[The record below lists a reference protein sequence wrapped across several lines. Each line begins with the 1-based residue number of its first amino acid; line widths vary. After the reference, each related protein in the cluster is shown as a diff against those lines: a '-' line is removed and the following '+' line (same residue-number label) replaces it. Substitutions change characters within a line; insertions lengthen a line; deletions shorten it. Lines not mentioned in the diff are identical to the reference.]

1 MRVVAQ
7 THLVRR
13 GNTFHFRI
21 AVPRELVARV
31 GRGEIKTTLR
41 TTDPLTA
48 RQRSRVLSSAIEAL
62 FEEVRR
68 MPELTRQHVERRVR
82 EYFQDC
88 LDRSHELADLL
99 PQDKR
104 SWDRDAEVAT
114 LHRRIENLTRAL
126 TDRDFTPALERE
138 VLDILH
144 PDEPE
149 AQKGDLDTFRYACT
163 LVLRAKIQDA
173 KLLAAELM
181 GEPSRPSDPMFEG
194 ARAPEF
200 PPLPGEE
207 RRRSRVVIHR
217 VEHEEDAI
225 SYEEMIRRYRAH
237 RQVENLA
244 PRTLLELDRAFR
256 LGSEVIEPTLPISQI
271 TTEHV
276 RAVRDLISRLPAN
289 FDKNE
294 AFAGMTAQRAVEA
307 NEKSGAP
314 RIHPATQVKLFRFF
328 RMPIQ
333 WAAEEGYIPTVP
345 GASITITAPKTQGDP
360 EKGRKPYTEADLKR
374 MFTSPLFTGCA
385 SELRRTKPGPYLFKD
400 GWYWVPIIG
409 FYSGM
414 RLAEVVQL
422 GTDDVQQQGGIWFM
436 DVRPGPIPNTGEMK
450 RVKNKAAVRKV
461 PVADDLLKLG
471 LLDMVRRAEKGGRL
485 FPEIKFGHDGTP
497 SKNFSKFWSR
507 YGKAIG
513 FRTDDHV
520 FHSLRHTMADM
531 TRDAKM
537 NMEASTAMMGHT
549 LPGARSLYGKGMS
562 LQPLKEEM
570 DRIKPPIDLV
580 ALLEEAQRGKVEL
593 METGWQSRS
602 KRRPRSLTSPQP
614 PSNLPEKRRGRPRKT
629 ASTQPKDQPPS

>member
-31 GRGEIKTTLR
+31 GRCEIKTTLR
-41 TTDPLTA
+41 TTDLLTA
-48 RQRSRVLSSAIEAL
+48 RQRGRVLSSAIEAL

-104 SWDRDAEVAT
+104 SWDREAEVAT
-114 LHRRIENLTRAL
+114 LHRRIEGLTRAL

-144 PDEPE
+144 PGEPK
-149 AQKGDLDTFRYACT
+149 AQKGDLDTFRYACA

-173 KLLAAELM
+173 KLLAAEFM

-217 VEHEEDAI
+217 VGHEENAI
-225 SYEEMIRRYRAH
+225 SYEEMIRRYRAQ

-256 LGSEVIEPTLPISQI
+256 LGSEIIEPTLPISHI
-271 TTEHV
+271 TAEHV

-314 RIHPATQVKLFRFF
+314 CISPATQVKLFRFF
-328 RMPIQ
+328 KMPIQ
-333 WAAEEGYIPTVP
+333 WAAKEGYIPTVP
-345 GASITITAPKTQGDP
+345 GASITIIAPKTQGDT
-360 EKGRKPYTEADLKR
+360 EKGRKPYTEADLKL

-385 SELRRTKPGPYLFKD
+385 SEPRRTKPGPYLFKD

-422 GTDDVQQQGGIWFM
+422 CTDDVQQQAGIWFM

-450 RVKNKAAVRKV
+450 RVKNKAAIRRV

-471 LLDMVRRAEKGGRL
+471 FLDVVSRAERGGRL

-562 LQPLKEEM
+562 LLPLKEEM

-580 ALLEEAQRGKVEL
+580 ALLAEAQKGKID
-593 METGWQSRS
+593 MTGS
-602 KRRPRSLTSPQP
+602 KP
-614 PSNLPEKRRGRPRKT
+614 PSRPPPARTPKADGLPKRRGRPRKARE
-629 ASTQPKDQPPS
+629 ASGERQL

>member
-1 MRVVAQ
+1 MSVSI
-7 THLVRR
+7 HLIRR
-13 GNTFHFRI
+13 GSTFHFRI
-21 AVPRELVARV
+21 AVPRELVSRV
-31 GRGEIKTTLR
+31 GKVEIKTTLR

-48 RQRSRVLSSAIEAL
+48 RQRTRVLSNAMETL
-62 FEEVRR
+62 FEEMRR
-68 MPELTRQHVERRVR
+68 MPELTRQHVERRVKD
-82 EYFQDC
+82 YFQDC

-114 LHRRIENLTRAL
+114 LHRRIESLTRAM
-126 TDRDFTPALERE
+126 TDRDFSPALERE

-144 PDEPE
+144 PDEPD
-149 AQKGDLDTFRYACT
+149 ARKGDLDTFRYACA

-173 KLLAAELM
+173 KLLAAELN
-181 GEPSRPSDPMFEG
+181 GESMRPTDPMFEG
-194 ARAPEF
+194 ARPPEF
-200 PPLPGEE
+200 PLLPGEE
-207 RRRSRVVIHR
+207 RKRSRVMIHR
-217 VEHEEDAI
+217 SGGTEPDADGI
-225 SYEEMIRRYRAH
+225 TYEELFRRYRAQ
-237 RQVENLA
+237 RQGENLA

-256 LGSEVIEPTLPISQI
+256 LGSEVIEPALPVTQI
-271 TTEHV
+271 TTEDV
-276 RAVRDLISRLPAN
+276 RKVRDLIAHLPAN

-294 AFAGMTAQRAVEA
+294 AFRSMTARQAVEA
-307 NEKSGAP
+307 NDKFGVTG
-314 RIHPATQVKLFRFF
+314 ITPATCVKLLRFF
-328 RMPIQ
+328 KLPIQ
-333 WAAEEGYIPTVP
+333 WAAKEGYIATVP
-345 GASITITAPKTQGDP
+345 GASITITVPKAQGDP
-360 EKGRKPYTEADLKR
+360 EKGRKPYSDADLKL

-385 SELRRTKPGPYLFKD
+385 SESRRTKPGPYLFKD
-400 GWYWVPIIG
+400 GWFWVPIVG

-422 GTDDVQQQGGIWFM
+422 GADDVQQQGNIWFM

-450 RVKNKAAVRKV
+450 RVKNKAAIRKV

-471 LLDMVRRAEKGGRL
+471 FLDVVRRAERGGRL

-549 LPGARSLYGKGMS
+549 LAGWDNR
-562 LQPLKEEM
+562 KE
-570 DRIKPPIDLV
+570 
-580 ALLEEAQRGKVEL
+580 LL
-593 METGWQSRS
+593 
-602 KRRPRSLTSPQP
+602 
-614 PSNLPEKRRGRPRKT
+614 
-629 ASTQPKDQPPS
+629 